1 LERKLKNKIADFKVG
16 LWDGSSQKLLI
27 YWVNSIY
34 MYIFL
39 TLGFQRQN
47 KSLYRDPPPPLP
59 AFGPPPTYLPIY
71 LLIYLSTCLSTYLSA
86 YLPLTGLTRR
96 ACIRQSL
103 QVPGSR
109 WCRRT
114 TGSTSRKR
122 SSLVTLPAG
131 SVTVSQ
137 PESYKGGGSVS
148 SSRTCRCG
156 SFVFAL

>member
-1 LERKLKNKIADFKVG
+1 VG
-16 LWDGSSQKLLI
+16 LWVGSSQKLLI
-27 YWVNSIY
+27 NWVNLIY

-47 KSLYRDPPPPLP
+47 KSLHRDPLIPP
-59 AFGPPPTYLPIY
+59 FGPAPTYL
-71 LLIYLSTCLSTYLSA
+71 STYWSTYLLTYQLP
-86 YLPLTGLTRR
+86 YLPTYLYLPLTRR
-96 ACIRQSL
+96 ACIR

-122 SSLVTLPAG
+122 FSLVTLPAG

-137 PESYKGGGSVS
+137 PESDTGGGSVS
-148 SSRTCRCG
+148 SSGTCRCG